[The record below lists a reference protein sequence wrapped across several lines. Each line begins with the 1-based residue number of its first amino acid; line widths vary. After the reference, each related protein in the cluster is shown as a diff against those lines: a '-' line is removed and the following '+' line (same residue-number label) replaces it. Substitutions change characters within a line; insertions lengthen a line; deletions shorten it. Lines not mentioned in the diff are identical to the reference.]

1 MLCLLLREI
10 YSEVHF
16 EHPDMKAGNTA
27 DIPVVLYN
35 SINDP
40 CIISPIVVEQNG
52 DEGTWSRVWRL
63 IFNIFLRT

>member
-1 MLCLLLREI
+1 
-10 YSEVHF
+10 
-16 EHPDMKAGNTA
+16 MKAGNTA